1 MEKLMS
7 KLSNRELFL
16 LGFNP
21 TLTKSDL
28 TEEDGMY
35 YVGHIVDMDGSG
47 YVDEETAELILLE
60 YNNGITE

>member
-1 MEKLMS
+1 MKELMK

-28 TEEDGMY
+28 TLEDDKY
-35 YVGHIVDMDGSG
+35 YVGHIVDMDGDG
-47 YVDEETAELILLE
+47 WVDEETAELILVE
-60 YNNGITE
+60 YNAGVE